1 MEKRQMIIHQKLQ
14 GQVEYN
20 DGEFA
25 EVLTVGMEAIE
36 KNLLLDTVQI
46 HRSDTNDSPEEFQK
60 RFPVGMSLNILKTTE
75 IAAQSIG
82 DLHFV

>member
-1 MEKRQMIIHQKLQ
+1 MEKGQMSIHKKLQ

-25 EVLTVGMEAIE
+25 EVQTAGMEGIE
-36 KNLLLDTVQI
+36 KNLLLDTLQI
-46 HRSDTNDSPEEFQK
+46 HRSETNDSPEEFQK
-60 RFPVGMSLNILKTTE
+60 RFPVGMSLNILQITE

-82 DLHFV
+82 DVH